1 MISSYIFTLILE
13 VANVHT
19 LPPKYISELRLLN
32 KKKKKKGRKKEKR
45 TKGGE
50 RERKKKIGERERE
63 KKKKR
68 KK

>member
-32 KKKKKKGRKKEKR
+32 KKERKKER
-45 TKGGE
+45 
-50 RERKKKIGERERE
+50 RKEQKEERE
-63 KKKKR
+63 KKKRR
-68 KK
+68 KKKEEEITKG